1 MRNFDSLADEDWRI
15 LVDEYEINEPT
26 ICYPDPD
33 RRGAFVGPLA
43 KVPVGATVE
52 NDCGE
57 ECLELDGADGRNL
70 YAVACLPHFADL
82 FRWIAS
88 RYSTLGVSEND
99 EYNEFADEL
108 KDRVDWI
115 RECIDE
121 RDMEIAV
128 AGSTIIGLQR
138 WKGK

>member
-1 MRNFDSLADEDWRI
+1 MKNFDSLANEDWRI
-15 LVDEYEINEPT
+15 VVDEYDINEPT

-33 RRGAFVGPLA
+33 RGGSFVGPLA

-52 NDCGE
+52 NDDGE

-82 FRWIAS
+82 FRWIES
-88 RYSTLGVSEND
+88 RYSALGVSEND
-99 EYNEFADEL
+99 EYNAFVDEL

-115 RECIDE
+115 RACIDE
-121 RDMEIAV
+121 RDMEIA
-128 AGSTIIGLQR
+128 ATGGPIGFQR
-138 WKGK
+138 WMAK

>member
-1 MRNFDSLADEDWRI
+1 MKNFDSLADEDWRI

-33 RRGAFVGPLA
+33 RPGAFVGPLA

-52 NDCGE
+52 NDDGE
-57 ECLELDGADGRNL
+57 ECLELDASDGRNL

-82 FRWIAS
+82 FRWIVS
-88 RYSTLGVSEND
+88 RYSALGVSEND
-99 EYNEFADEL
+99 EYNAFVDEL

-121 RDMEIAV
+121 RDTEIA
-128 AGSTIIGLQR
+128 ATGGSIGFQR